1 MNLKNPPIM
10 NFHRLAVSPQ
20 NQAAFVKA
28 GNTNMFKSIE
38 NDGTLFM
45 FSAKS
50 KQSNDNYVFECYKD
64 EKAYE
69 DHLASSQFKDFK
81 KATQDLVIEN
91 DSFPLT
97 SIFAGTNYQNLR
109 VKSDNNYLVNIAK
122 ITLVDFDR
130 EAFAKIVKYEMT
142 VSMQEEPGVI
152 AMFAGYL
159 FDVENEWR
167 FFEVY
172 KDEAA
177 YQKHVQTDN
186 FKDYAQKTQEM
197 FYQKEVLQLHG
208 DIIVDKANIN
218 YEK

>member
-1 MNLKNPPIM
+1 M

-28 GNTNMFKSIE
+28 GNINMFKSIE

-130 EAFAKIVKYEMT
+130 EAFAKIVKQEMT

>member
-1 MNLKNPPIM
+1 M

>member
-1 MNLKNPPIM
+1 M

-130 EAFAKIVKYEMT
+130 ETFAKIVKHEMT
-142 VSMQEEPGVI
+142 VSMQEEAGVI

>member
-38 NDGTLFM
+38 ADGTLFM

-50 KQSNDNYVFECYKD
+50 KQSNDNYVVECYKD

-97 SIFAGTNYQNLR
+97 PIFAGTNYQNLR
-109 VKSDNNYLVNIAK
+109 IKSDNNYLVNIAK

-130 EAFAKIVKYEMT
+130 EAFAKIVKHEMT

-172 KDEAA
+172 KDESA

-186 FKDYAQKTQEM
+186 FKDYVQKTQEM
-197 FYQKEVLQLHG
+197 FYQKEILQLHG

>member
-186 FKDYAQKTQEM
+186 FKDHAQKTQEM